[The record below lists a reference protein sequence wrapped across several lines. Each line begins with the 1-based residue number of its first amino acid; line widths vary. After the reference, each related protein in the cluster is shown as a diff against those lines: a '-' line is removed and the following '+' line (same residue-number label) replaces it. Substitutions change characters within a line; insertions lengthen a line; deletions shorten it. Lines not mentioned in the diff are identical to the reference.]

1 VATQP
6 VAPTPRAVARRRGRA
21 TDRPRAAARNA
32 RAPLSARG
40 ARTRGALVDAAR
52 EVFERAG
59 FLEARITDIT
69 AQAGVATGTF
79 YTYFTGKEEAFAAV
93 MDEVE
98 EEMLH
103 PRLREIADRDD
114 PVAVIEATNRAY
126 LAAYR
131 RNAKLMGLMEQV
143 AQIDEDFRRLRIRRT
158 RAFAERNTQ
167 ALVRL
172 QRQGLADPELDAGL
186 AALALSAM
194 VSRMAYLRYVQGFGN
209 ASAAS
214 LARTLTQL
222 WVGALGIDTR
232 FPTVKDAKEMT

>member
-1 VATQP
+1 MATQP
-6 VAPTPRAVARRRGRA
+6 LPPADGAPSHPV
-21 TDRPRAAARNA
+21 

-40 ARTRGALVDAAR
+40 ARTRRALVEAAR

-59 FLEARITDIT
+59 FLDARITDIT
-69 AQAGVATGTF
+69 AEAGVATGTF
-79 YTYFTGKEEAFAAV
+79 YTYFTGKEAAFAAV
-93 MDEVE
+93 MEEVE

-158 RAFAERNTQ
+158 RAFAQRNTQ
-167 ALVRL
+167 ALARL
-172 QRQGLADPELDAGL
+172 QQQGLADPELDAEL

-209 ASAAS
+209 ASAES

-222 WVGALGIDTR
+222 WVGALGIDAR
-232 FPTVKDAKEMT
+232 FQPSNAKEMT